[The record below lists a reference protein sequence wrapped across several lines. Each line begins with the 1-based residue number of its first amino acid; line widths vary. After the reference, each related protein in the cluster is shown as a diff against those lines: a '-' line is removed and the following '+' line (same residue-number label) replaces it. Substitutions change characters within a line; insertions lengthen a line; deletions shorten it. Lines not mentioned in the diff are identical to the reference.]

1 MNSAIDDPGWL
12 IAGLLMCLAGIWMI
26 RWASRN
32 NMASAIKDAT
42 VGAAME
48 ALAKRGRPDM
58 PPEVKAKLAE
68 ISAAEGLSGKAKKV
82 ASYGVRNSL
91 AQVFGIAGFILFMAG
106 LVTAAIGVFGT

>member
-1 MNSAIDDPGWL
+1 MTSAIDDPAWL
-12 IAGLLMCLAGIWMI
+12 LIGLLMTAAGIWMI

-42 VGAAME
+42 VDAAVD
-48 ALAKRGRPDM
+48 ALAKRGHHDM
-58 PPEVKAKLAE
+58 PQDPKAKT
-68 ISAAEGLSGKAKKV
+68 V

-91 AQVFGIAGFILFMAG
+91 AQVMGISGFILFMAG